1 MQVVRGQEMKLT
13 NPDLGYVDL
22 DHLELELAQ
31 ESPDA
36 DADISGQIERF
47 TVFQIWQELRSVAAA
62 HFRFY

>member
-13 NPDLGYVDL
+13 NRDLGYVDS

-36 DADISGQIERF
+36 DADISGQIEGF
-47 TVFQIWQELRSVAAA
+47 TVFQIWQELRMEAAV